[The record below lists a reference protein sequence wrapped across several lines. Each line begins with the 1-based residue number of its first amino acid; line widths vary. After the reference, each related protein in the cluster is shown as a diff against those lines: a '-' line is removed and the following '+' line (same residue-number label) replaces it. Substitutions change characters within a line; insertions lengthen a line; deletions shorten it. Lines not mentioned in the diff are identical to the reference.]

1 MAPFDLLGLF
11 GKFGMYAIYIAVG
24 IGFGVALEMSGFSV
38 STKLTGQ
45 FYLRDQTVF
54 QVMFTGVIVAMV
66 LVFGAAGLGFLDINR
81 IWVPETYMWP
91 GIIGGFLIGVGFII
105 GGFCPGTSVMAAAT
119 GKIDAF
125 FYLGGILIGIV
136 IFGEETSRFDAFY
149 HSSYMGRFMIPD
161 WLGVSVGWVVF
172 AVVVVA
178 IFLLWGSEQ
187 LARVYTAKHEAKQ
200 LAVQASAPT
209 TLQPETK
216 PSPWRFAAAGIL
228 ALAALGVLLVGQPD
242 ADDLWQRVAAT
253 EGPRLTERLVQI
265 HPAELRSLTYD
276 VSVNLIV
283 IDVRDQANFNLF
295 HLRDSVRMDPADLPA
310 AVRDLQALPANTVY
324 ILVSNGE
331 TLSTAAWKTLTALGL
346 KNTYILEG
354 GINNWISVYG
364 HGDYALLASTGS
376 DETLH
381 YAFSAALGANAPAA
395 APSQHNDGT
404 LFTPKVELKSAG
416 AKGGGGCG

>member
-1 MAPFDLLGLF
+1 MAPFDLMGLF

-136 IFGEETSRFDAFY
+136 IFGEETSRFDTFY
-149 HSSYMGRFMIPD
+149 NSSYMGRFMIPD
-161 WLGVSVGWVVF
+161 WLGVDVGWVVF
-172 AVVVVA
+172 VVVVVA

-187 LARVYTAKHEAKQ
+187 LARVYTAK
-200 LAVQASAPT
+200 QAAEQALVET
-209 TLQPETK
+209 TQPEAK
-216 PSPWRFAAAGIL
+216 PSPWRFAAAGVL

-242 ADDLWQRVAAT
+242 VDDLWQRVAAT
-253 EGPRLTERLVQI
+253 EQVRLTQRQVQI
-265 HPAELRSLTYD
+265 HPGELRELTYD
-276 VSVNLIV
+276 VRINLAV
-283 IDVRDQANFNLF
+283 IDVRDEANFNLF

-310 AVRDLQALPANTVY
+310 AIRDLQAMPANTVY
-324 ILVSNGE
+324 ILLSNGE
-331 TLSTAAWKTLTALGL
+331 TLSTEVWKTLTALGL

-364 HGDYALLASTGS
+364 HGDYALLASAGS
-376 DETLH
+376 DESLH
-381 YAFSAALGANAPAA
+381 YAFGAALGANAPAA
-395 APSQHNDGT
+395 VPSQHDNGV
-404 LFTPKVELKSAG
+404 FFIPKVELQFAG